1 MKEYR
6 LLEISENDTEIS
18 LRNHFLLIPLMK
30 ADHAIAF
37 TSKSEAHQAK
47 LSLGLG
53 KIPCPQKTP
62 ENYRVTNTLYQ
73 SLKVYIM
80 LQDSIVEAQED
91 DLDGCCFS
99 GCSGCPTYE
108 RAMKKELG
116 KN

>member
-6 LLEISENDTEIS
+6 LLEISENDSELS
-18 LRNHFLLIPLMK
+18 LRNHYLLIPLMK

-53 KIPCPQKTP
+53 KIPCPDKAPQ
-62 ENYRVTNTLYQ
+62 NYRVTNSKYQNLTVYFMIQETTLEE
-73 SLKVYIM
+73 
-80 LQDSIVEAQED
+80 DD

-108 RAMKKELG
+108 RAMKNELG